1 MATVLDTS
9 DDNEEG
15 NAALEYLH
23 EQKVVLTTEQIK
35 LFLEMQLTLEDLCNM
50 SIETDFIEFCGEL
63 DLSFAPKIKL
73 KSAIIK
79 LQSRQKKQ
87 ISSEQNT
94 KLEVLM
100 SMGFDEAGAVAAL
113 KTNDNDIVKSAQ
125 YLTAQKLSSDEKGD
139 EKDAHVELE
148 ESKYDV
154 DLDQLVSQKLKV
166 ETLVSMGFDKQNSEI
181 ALRDTHGH
189 VDITK
194 VMEKLKCLREM
205 DTVFSRPD
213 GDKDIPKITI
223 ALIGNSGVGKSSILT
238 RLMDHTFDEQRVE
251 TLGVDYREKEMT
263 ILDTR
268 VKLRVLDTAGQE
280 RFRSISAWYYRVSH
294 AFIVVFD
301 ITDKQ
306 SFLDLKHWLN
316 QVNQRASD
324 SANRFL
330 VGTKIDLQQ
339 QRMVAFHEAITYAQ
353 SNNFRYCEVSA
364 KSGRNINQL
373 FITAV
378 LYVLRDARDA
388 DLVEDSKSHST
399 RIIAADGLYSEE
411 FRPRANID
419 ESRCCN

>member
-1 MATVLDTS
+1 
-9 DDNEEG
+9 
-15 NAALEYLH
+15 
-23 EQKVVLTTEQIK
+23 
-35 LFLEMQLTLEDLCNM
+35 M

-166 ETLVSMGFDKQNSEI
+166 ETLVSMGFDKQNSKI
-181 ALRDTHGH
+181 ALRGTHG
-189 VDITK
+189 DITK
-194 VMEKLKCLREM
+194 VIEKLKCLREM

-306 SFLDLKHWLN
+306 SFLDLERWLN
-316 QVNQRASD
+316 QVNERASD
-324 SANRFL
+324 VAKLFL

-339 QRMVAFHEAITYAQ
+339 QRMVTFDEANTYAQ
-353 SNNFRYCEVSA
+353 SKNFRYV
-364 KSGRNINQL
+364 KSVPNREETLTSYLPPLRYTYCVIKWW
-373 FITAV
+373 IYSKEKATRAV
-378 LYVLRDARDA
+378 EYSFMIIPHR
-388 DLVEDSKSHST
+388 ST
-399 RIIAADGLYSEE
+399 
-411 FRPRANID
+411 
-419 ESRCCN
+419 

>member
-1 MATVLDTS
+1 
-9 DDNEEG
+9 
-15 NAALEYLH
+15 
-23 EQKVVLTTEQIK
+23 
-35 LFLEMQLTLEDLCNM
+35 M

-166 ETLVSMGFDKQNSEI
+166 ETLVSMGFDKQNSKI
-181 ALRDTHGH
+181 ALRGTHG
-189 VDITK
+189 DITK
-194 VMEKLKCLREM
+194 VIEKLKCLREM

-306 SFLDLKHWLN
+306 SFLDLERWLN
-316 QVNQRASD
+316 QVNERASD
-324 SANRFL
+324 VAKLFL

-339 QRMVAFHEAITYAQ
+339 QRMVTFDEANTYAQ
-353 SNNFRYCEVSA
+353 SKNFRYCEVSA

-373 FITAV
+373 FTTVA
-378 LYVLRDARDA
+378 LYVLRDKVVDIFKRKGNSGGRIQFYDNSSPLNVNHDYAT
-388 DLVEDSKSHST
+388 S
-399 RIIAADGLYSEE
+399 RIIPEDGDNSIAIP
-411 FRPRANID
+411 FRRRPKSS
-419 ESRCCN
+419 SRCCS